1 MLSQNGSTVFLL
13 PAKEQWWPI
22 INIMLLMLQMQ
33 QSSETIFIENL
44 LSNIDNFFFKTQSF
58 SLTWI
63 MKQL

>member
-33 QSSETIFIENL
+33 QSSETIFIEDL
-44 LSNIDNFFFKTQSF
+44 LSNIGNFF
-58 SLTWI
+58 
-63 MKQL
+63 